1 MMRILG
7 VVVVFLALNVSGF
20 FVYRASF
27 SVEAATIPPSMI
39 PHTFSREASPSQPK
53 PEPVSHA
60 HPATAV
66 EQAPIAQPET
76 HFTEPPV
83 VPHTPSV
90 KVSQEAKHLR
100 PKAEAVSRN
109 SAPQVDTPVPV
120 VEKKPP
126 EPAVKPEKN
135 NVLEMEGNPYKRG
148 E

>member
-7 VVVVFLALNVSGF
+7 VVVVFLALNISGF

-39 PHTFSREASPSQPK
+39 PHTFSREAPPIQPK
-53 PEPVSHA
+53 PEAVSHA

-76 HFTEPPV
+76 HFTEPAV
-83 VPHTPSV
+83 VPHTPPI
-90 KVSQEAKHLR
+90 KVNQEAKR
-100 PKAEAVSRN
+100 PRAKVEAVSRS
-109 SAPQVDTPVPV
+109 SAPQNDTPAPV
-120 VEKKPP
+120 VERKPA
-126 EPAVKPEKN
+126 EPATKPEKN
-135 NVLEMEGNPYKRG
+135 SVLEMEGNPYKRG